1 MSEQEHS
8 YRQIFKT
15 TSLFGGV
22 QVYNILIQ
30 IIRSK
35 VVAVLLGTTGMGVIG
50 LLSSASLFISSLT
63 NFGLGTSAVKN
74 ISEANGSGHADRVST
89 TIKVLQRLVWGT
101 GLLGTILTIVFSPLI
116 SQLTFGNKDYTTAFI
131 WISVSLL
138 FSQLSSGQL
147 ALLQGMRKLHFL
159 AKANLSGSTL
169 SLVVTLP
176 LYYYWG
182 FDGIVPGIIASSVVV
197 MAASYFFSSKVP
209 VAPVVLSASDTLK
222 EGKNMLRMGF
232 LISLSGLLTI
242 GASYIIRAYIGR
254 IGGLAE
260 VGLYS
265 AGFAIINSYVG
276 LLFSAMSSDYYPRLS
291 AVASDNKKCIET
303 INQQAEIAI
312 LILAPILVAFLIFI
326 KWIVIL
332 LYSSAFVSVNGML
345 YWAAM
350 GMFFKVASWTLG
362 FIFLAKGASK
372 LFFWNEL
379 ISNVNMLILNLLG
392 YHFMGLTGLGI
403 SFAVAYLLYL
413 IQVFVVCKINYKF
426 HFNHLFIRMFIV
438 QFGLAIASFL
448 TINYLRQPYTYM
460 VGSALLVLSGWI
472 SLKEL
477 DKRIG
482 LKQVMINFKDKH
494 SKG

>member
-74 ISEANGSGHADRVST
+74 ISEANVSGNSDRVFT

-101 GLLGTILTIVFSPLI
+101 GLLGTILTIIFSPLI

-147 ALLQGMRKLHFL
+147 ALLQGMRKLRFL
-159 AKANLSGSTL
+159 AKANLTGSSL

-182 FDGIVPGIIASSVVV
+182 LDGIVPGIIASSVVV
-197 MAASYFFSSKVP
+197 MAASFFFSKQVAVTP
-209 VAPVVLSASDTLK
+209 VALSASDTLK

-350 GMFFKVASWTLG
+350 GMFFKVASWTIG

-379 ISNVNMLILNLLG
+379 ISNVNMLVLNILG

-413 IQVFVVCKINYKF
+413 IQVYVVCKINYKF
-426 HFNHLFIRMFIV
+426 RFNHLFIRMFVI
-438 QFGLAIASFL
+438 QFGLAVASFL
-448 TINYLRQPYTYM
+448 TISYLRQPYIYM

-482 LKQVMINFKDKH
+482 LKLVMKNFRDKH
-494 SKG
+494 SRN